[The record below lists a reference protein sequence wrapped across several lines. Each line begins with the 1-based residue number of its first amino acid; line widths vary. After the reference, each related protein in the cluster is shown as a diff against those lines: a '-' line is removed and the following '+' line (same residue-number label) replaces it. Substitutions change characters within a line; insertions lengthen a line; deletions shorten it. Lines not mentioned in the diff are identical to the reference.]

1 MNPGLRCRLRT
12 GAGGCIVGALALAC
26 SEEPAR
32 YPQPTYV
39 DYTQQYPPAGS
50 PPSPPGPPAPVTTSA
65 PAAAAAP
72 TGPTIGDALAPFGI
86 VLPPNISLLQLP
98 PPSAWQNWPFTWP
111 NLPPQQPP
119 APPQAGGAPPPAAA
133 PNAPPSTVGTPAGW
147 TPEEAIVLDETNR
160 RRAAGARCGSEQ
172 LPPAPPLA
180 ANAELGRS
188 ARGHSAD
195 MARQNYFDHTSL
207 DGRSVEQRTRGAGF
221 PGGFVGENIAAG
233 RADPR
238 ATVQQWMDSPGHCLN
253 IMEPRYRFL
262 GVGHASNPNTQLN
275 HFWTQNFGG

>member
-1 MNPGLRCRLRT
+1 
-12 GAGGCIVGALALAC
+12 
-26 SEEPAR
+26 
-32 YPQPTYV
+32 
-39 DYTQQYPPAGS
+39 
-50 PPSPPGPPAPVTTSA
+50 
-65 PAAAAAP
+65 
-72 TGPTIGDALAPFGI
+72 
-86 VLPPNISLLQLP
+86 
-98 PPSAWQNWPFTWP
+98 
-111 NLPPQQPP
+111 
-119 APPQAGGAPPPAAA
+119 
-133 PNAPPSTVGTPAGW
+133 
-147 TPEEAIVLDETNR
+147 VLDETNR
-160 RRAAGARCGSEQ
+160 RRALGARCGGEQ

-180 ANAELGRS
+180 ANAQLAAA
-188 ARGHSAD
+188 AREHSSD

-221 PGGFVGENIAAG
+221 PGGFIGENIAAG

>member
-1 MNPGLRCRLRT
+1 MT
-12 GAGGCIVGALALAC
+12 GALALAC
-26 SEEPAR
+26 AEEPAR
-32 YPQPTYV
+32 YPPPTYI
-39 DYTQQYPPAGS
+39 DYTKQYPPAGS
-50 PPSPPGPPAPVTTSA
+50 PPNQPPGAPAPTSGSSA
-65 PAAAAAP
+65 PPTAA
-72 TGPTIGDALAPFGI
+72 GPTIGDALAPFGI

-98 PPSAWQNWPFTWP
+98 PPSVWQNWPFTWP
-111 NLPPQQPP
+111 NVPPQQPTSNP
-119 APPQAGGAPPPAAA
+119 PVAGPPPPSAPPTSPLPGAPPPGAA
-133 PNAPPSTVGTPAGW
+133 PTPAGW
-147 TPEEAIVLDETNR
+147 TPDEAIVLDETNR

-172 LPPAPPLA
+172 LPPAPPLV

-221 PGGFVGENIAAG
+221 PGGFIGENIAAG

-253 IMEPRYRFL
+253 VMEPRYRFL